1 MVTQPRKRLI
11 FNWTTPKNLLAILL
25 FIIIAI
31 LIQYIIIALTIPM
44 GTEDSTTIA
53 LPIFNI
59 TLSFLYHLFPSA
71 VIISL
76 TASFIHL
83 TIHTAT
89 VPAKTQ
95 TLKKPHRQEIR
106 KKPTRLKP
114 LRKFYKKLRRATRK
128 IKNKILKTPTIA
140 YIERRVILARAIIKS
155 AITITATFIII
166 ILLVTIAAYPKFI
179 PTATANF
186 YQWNAAFLSFVTSTI
201 RASETVANTIPPIG
215 AIATTIQNALI
226 AAAPAFHNTL
236 EGTASTITN
245 GLVSLSSTEKYLI
258 IQNTAAWTVAII
270 TLLYSQYIKIRRYRR

>member
-11 FNWTTPKNLLAILL
+11 FNWTTPRNLLAILL

-31 LIQYIIIALTIPM
+31 LIQYTIIALTIPM
-44 GTEDSTTIA
+44 GTEDSTAIT

-59 TLSFLYHLFPSA
+59 TLSFLYHFLPSA
-71 VIISL
+71 VIITL
-76 TASFIHL
+76 TASFTHL

-95 TLKKPHRQEIR
+95 TLKKPRRQEIR

-166 ILLVTIAAYPKFI
+166 TLLVTIAAYPKFI

-186 YQWNAAFLSFVTSTI
+186 YQWNAAFLSFVTATI
-201 RASETVANTIPPIG
+201 KASETIANTIPPIG
-215 AIATTIQNALI
+215 AITTTIQNALI

-236 EGTASTITN
+236 EETASTITN